1 MMIAVVFVLF
11 FGLVAAWLV
20 APHASEE
27 PAPGKLASVPAP
39 TLALGESAA

>member
-11 FGLVAAWLV
+11 FGLVAAWLI

-27 PAPGKLASVPAP
+27 AAPAKLAAVPAP
-39 TLALGESAA
+39 VLALGESAA